1 MVKRILMILSTAL
14 LLCAQAHA
22 NSGQMLLEALDSED
36 PELNM
41 IGEAYVTGVYE
52 AGIALGEICL
62 VGGIVHDQVVS
73 LVYWTLKENTEM
85 GHLPASMLVLAIVRN
100 AMPCTLEPDVVP
112 WSPDYKKPKES
123 I

>member
-1 MVKRILMILSTAL
+1 MIKRILMILSTAL

-22 NSGQMLLEALDSED
+22 NSGQMLLEALDAED

-52 AGIALGEICL
+52 AGITLGEICL
-62 VGGIVHDQVVS
+62 VGGITHDQVVS
-73 LVYWTLKENTEM
+73 GVYFTLKGNPEM
-85 GHLPASMLVLAIVRN
+85 LHLHASALVLAIVRN
-100 AMPCTLEPDVVP
+100 AMPCTLEPDVEP
-112 WSPDYKKPKES
+112 WSPEYKRPKES